1 MSEVIV
7 ADNLGFC
14 SGVERAIATLKEG
27 AELSASLG
35 LPCYVYG
42 DIVHNKEVMAS
53 LAHYGIKSILSPEDT
68 DRPGVI
74 VIRAHGISDEMR
86 LRFSSSGFRII
97 DATCPVVL
105 KNQALVRDSDKDMI
119 IIGYKEHA
127 EVISLAGAAKREAI
141 VIATAEELSSID
153 RNTQYNAVFQTTFS
167 DSEYE
172 RIVSRIKEQG
182 FKIRFL
188 NSVCAASRMR
198 RLSVIKLRQKVD
210 AFVVVGDSMSANTKE
225 LAMIAGAEGCRV
237 FAVEKAENLP
247 PEVFLYS
254 RIGVTAGASTPSV
267 IYNKVID
274 ILRSHNG

>member
-1 MSEVIV
+1 MSEVFV
-7 ADNLGFC
+7 AENLGFC
-14 SGVERAIATLKEG
+14 SGVERAIATLKDG
-27 AELSASLG
+27 AELSLSIG

-42 DIVHNKEVMAS
+42 DIVHNKEVMSS
-53 LAHYGIKSILSPEDT
+53 LASYGIKSILFPEEA

-86 LRFSSSGFRII
+86 LRFSDAGFRII

-105 KNQALVRDSDKDMI
+105 RNQALVRDSEKNVL

-127 EVISLAGAAKREAI
+127 EVISLAGAARKEAH
-141 VIATAEELSSID
+141 VIATAEELSSLD

-172 RIVSRIKEQG
+172 RIVDRIKELG
-182 FKIRFL
+182 LKIRFL

-198 RLSVIKLRQKVD
+198 RLSVIKLRHMVD
-210 AFVVVGDSMSANTKE
+210 AFVVVGDSMSANTRE
-225 LAMIAGAEGCRV
+225 LAVLAGSEGCRV

-247 PEVFLYS
+247 PEVFLYN

-274 ILRSHNG
+274 TLRSHNG